1 MSKQS
6 QRKQE
11 AIQKSIANIP
21 DKEPSHYDK
30 KLMEEE
36 RRKDNARPSL
46 IKRIGV
52 GLLDFLF
59 AAVLAGGLF
68 AVTYFTIFPSLG
80 YNEAAAKIVDAY
92 NSSHLYNTLDG
103 SFVLISDSYDTTKTP
118 EENYDIPITAY
129 YSEDERAVKDNKLD
143 KYNETKLNSGYYEL
157 DGDNIVRK
165 ADVSG
170 DTAKAFLEQQY
181 NSALDFLFEDP
192 LIIESYYTTFNC
204 MAFSILIIVIISSS
218 VFYIAIPLID
228 KRHRTLGYMI
238 GKLIPVNSK
247 EMGPVYW
254 DRILLRNAIFVVFTF
269 ISPITLYFWAN
280 AITFSF
286 IPFFVNSA
294 VLLFTRSNSG
304 IHDFAGRVNIVNQS
318 LSNPFENLKAITEQ
332 GENNN
337 EHIINQ

>member
-11 AIQKSIANIP
+11 AVQKSIANIP

-36 RRKDNARPSL
+36 RRKENARPSL

-59 AAVLAGGLF
+59 AAILAGGLF
-68 AVTYFTIFPSLG
+68 AITYFTIFPALG
-80 YNEAAAKIVDAY
+80 YNEAAAKIVEAY
-92 NSSHLYNTLDG
+92 DTSHLYHSVNG
-103 SFVLISDSYDTTKTP
+103 GFVLINEDYDAAKTP
-118 EENYDIPITAY
+118 EENYDVPITAY
-129 YSEDERAVKDNKLD
+129 YSENERAIKDNKLD
-143 KYNETKLNSGYYEL
+143 KYKETKLNSGYYEL
-157 DGDNIVRK
+157 NSENEIVRK
-165 ADVSG
+165 ADISSDV
-170 DTAKAFLEQQY
+170 AKAFLEQQY
-181 NSALDFLFEDP
+181 NNALDYLFEDP
-192 LIIESYYTTFNC
+192 AIIDSYYKTFNC
-204 MAFSILIIVIISSS
+204 MAFSILIIVTISSS

-238 GKLIPVNSK
+238 GKLIPVDSK

-280 AITFSF
+280 ALTFSF
-286 IPFFVNSA
+286 IPFFANSA

-304 IHDFAGRVNIVNQS
+304 IHDFAGHVNVVNQS

-332 GENNN
+332 GEN
-337 EHIINQ
+337 Q